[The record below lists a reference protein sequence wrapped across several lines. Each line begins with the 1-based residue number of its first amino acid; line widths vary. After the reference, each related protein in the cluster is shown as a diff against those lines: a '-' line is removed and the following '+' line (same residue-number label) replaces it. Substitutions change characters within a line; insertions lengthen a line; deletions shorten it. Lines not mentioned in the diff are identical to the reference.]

1 MNSSAETEEREA
13 GVRVKHER
21 EFQGAKEDGVWLAAG
36 EMLGS
41 RHSTVGNLRA
51 PKVAG
56 TDCENCAD
64 E

>member
-13 GVRVKHER
+13 GVRIKHKR

-36 EMLGS
+36 ETFKS
-41 RHSTVGNLRA
+41 RRSTVGNLRA
-51 PKVAG
+51 PKVTE
-56 TDCENCAD
+56 TDCEDCAN